1 MAAGKIFVCYRREDS
16 AGHAGRLYD
25 RLNQRF
31 PGRVF
36 MDVTGID
43 VGTRWAEVIEQ
54 TLGSCE
60 VAVILIGRR
69 WLERAPSG
77 NRRLDDPED
86 SLRAEITTALRLRLK
101 VVPLLVAGAAVPEH
115 HELPSDVAPIVGWQA
130 LRIDDDD
137 FDHDSARLIKALE
150 GHLKD
155 QGTEPRLDSADAKQ
169 SEIRR
174 LLESA
179 ESCIARSDWVT
190 AAQILQS
197 VLSLDRQNAEAA
209 ARLRFVQQQSTR
221 TYRTI
226 PAPAPPKRSAGR
238 WAALGIAGIVGGIVA
253 FIAVIL
259 IVAAVLASRES
270 GNTMPNAGQQS
281 FAGDASQGPPSD
293 PKQAVSPDPKASIE
307 PQAPAAPSLAGDY
320 VLTSF
325 TYQGQPVPLR
335 GAMRL
340 IPLSEGRFQFATTMT
355 NHAIGVTS
363 QYHGL
368 FEGQG
373 ANWTTTTLQT
383 NDPGVAVSVPV
394 PTQVRF
400 DGSTLMVQ
408 NPYGQFAVWQR
419 Q

>member
-1 MAAGKIFVCYRREDS
+1 MAAGKIFLCYRREDS
-16 AGHAGRLYD
+16 GGYAGRVYD

-54 TLGSCE
+54 TLMSCE
-60 VAVILIGRR
+60 VSVILIGRR
-69 WLERAPSG
+69 WLERDSSDS
-77 NRRLDDPED
+77 RRIDDPED
-86 SLRAEITTALRLRLK
+86 SLRAEINTALRLKLK
-101 VVPLLVAGAAVPEH
+101 IVPLLVGGAAIPER
-115 HELPSDVAPIVGWQA
+115 HELPPDVAPIIDWQA
-130 LRIDDDD
+130 RRVDDDD
-137 FDHDSARLIKALE
+137 FDHDSSRLIKALE
-150 GHLKD
+150 ILLKD
-155 QGTEPRLDSADAKQ
+155 QGTGPQLDSADAKE
-169 SEIRR
+169 SEVRR
-174 LLESA
+174 LLASA

-226 PAPAPPKRSAGR
+226 PGPAPPPKRSAGR
-238 WAALGIAGIVGGIVA
+238 WAALGIAGIVGGILA
-253 FIAVIL
+253 FMAVIL
-259 IVAAVLASRES
+259 IVLVVLANRQPD
-270 GNTMPNAGQQS
+270 GAMPNADPQS
-281 FAGDASQGPPSD
+281 LAGNASPGAAPSD
-293 PKQAVSPDPKASIE
+293 PKSALSPSPE
-307 PQAPAAPSLAGDY
+307 PQPSAAPSLAGDY

-325 TYQGQPVPLR
+325 TYQGQPVPLS

-340 IPLSEGRFQFATTMT
+340 VPVSEGRYQFATLIT
-355 NHAIGVTS
+355 NHVINSTF
-363 QYHGL
+363 QYRGF

-383 NDPGVAVSVPV
+383 NDPTVVPGPV

-408 NPYGQFAVWQR
+408 NTYGQFAVWQR